1 MARSFSIATA
11 LSPTEVV
18 MSDSSAV
25 AAMQNEKAMA
35 HDWIEQN
42 DENANSLRKKLN
54 DDVSQ
59 VFPARTVVI
68 DRKAKRKDDGPLEI
82 FCGWIVEHQIGIK
95 KPSQLRSK
103 ANINSRTVC

>member
-1 MARSFSIATA
+1 LARSFSIATT

>member
-1 MARSFSIATA
+1 LARSFSIATT

-59 VFPARTVVI
+59 VFPARTVII